1 MSWWPVAREHPF
13 SWHRVLPVLLVVA
26 LGIVALLAVRGP
38 DWYQRLYHPLRHE
51 RVIAEQ
57 ARKNHVDPYLVAALI
72 NAESGF
78 REGVVSDAGAVGL
91 MQVRPSTAAPVAR
104 AAGIEGDMNTEALSD
119 PETNIRVGT
128 RYFAYLVRRYDNDTQ
143 LALAA
148 YNAGLTNA
156 DRWAEEARRSGEPF
170 TDSIAFP
177 ETASYVDK
185 VIAQTRVYRTL
196 YPGVFEA
203 ALQ

>member
-1 MSWWPVAREHPF
+1 VAREHPL

-26 LGIVALLAVRGP
+26 LGLIALLAVRGP
-38 DWYQRLYHPLRHE
+38 DWYQRIYHPLRHE

-57 ARKNHVDPYLVAALI
+57 AKKNHVDPYLIAALI

-104 AAGIEGDMNTEALSD
+104 AAGIEGEMTTAALSD

-128 RYFAYLVRRYDNDTQ
+128 RYFAYLVKRYDKDVQ

-156 DRWAEEARRSGEPF
+156 DRWAEEARRAGSPF

-185 VIAQTRVYRTL
+185 VVEQTRVYRTL

-203 ALQ
+203 ALR

>member
-1 MSWWPVAREHPF
+1 VAREHPL
-13 SWHRVLPVLLVVA
+13 SWHRVVPLLIVVVLGL
-26 LGIVALLAVRGP
+26 VALLAVRGP
-38 DWYQRLYHPLRHE
+38 DWYQRLYHPLDHE
-51 RVIAEQ
+51 AVIAAQ
-57 ARKNHVDPYLVAALI
+57 AKKYKVDPYLIAALI

-91 MQVRPSTAAPVAR
+91 MQLRPSTAAAFAPG
-104 AAGIEGDMNTEALSD
+104 AGVDGEMTKAALSD
-119 PETNIRVGT
+119 PDTNIKVGT
-128 RYFAYLVRRYDNDTQ
+128 RYFAYLVKRYDNDVQ

-156 DRWAEEARRSGEPF
+156 DRWAEEARRAGSPF

-185 VIAQTRVYRTL
+185 VIAQTRVYRNL
-196 YPGVFEA
+196 YPGVFDA